1 MVREAIAASYNTG
14 RKLIVGVV
22 GATVLAVGVLMI
34 ILPGPAIVVIP
45 LGLAILAAEFA
56 WARRWL
62 RQLRERSRQVVGQVR
77 GTQVH

>member
-22 GATVLAVGVLMI
+22 GTTVLALGVLMI

-62 RQLRERSRQVVGQVR
+62 RRLREKSREVMGQVR
-77 GTQVH
+77 RAAR